1 MGGITPAA
9 SKVIQGTLP
18 LASMWQWLLLARGFV
33 KILPAEPSAEDAVV
47 FGWIHPYPCLSL
59 RMHLPVWGTAVV
71 SKDPV
76 VATLPPVAVILLVT
90 ALLAGCGTGLMALDP
105 LVEDAGADAFLDRVA
120 KQCTGKT
127 IGRAS
132 LGTLIDD
139 SQDVDQG
146 AYFVDL
152 TTKLYFG
159 KVTREDYKNS
169 INAFFPTGDNQAG
182 LECIFANLGSG
193 GGSQ

>member
-1 MGGITPAA
+1 
-9 SKVIQGTLP
+9 
-18 LASMWQWLLLARGFV
+18 
-33 KILPAEPSAEDAVV
+33 
-47 FGWIHPYPCLSL
+47 
-59 RMHLPVWGTAVV
+59 V

-76 VATLPPVAVILLVT
+76 VSTLPPVAGILLVT
-90 ALLAGCGTGLMALDP
+90 ALLAGCGTGLMAPDP
-105 LVEDAGADAFLDRVA
+105 LVENPDADAFLDRVA
-120 KQCTGKT
+120 KQYASKT

-169 INAFFPTGDNQAG
+169 INTFFPTGDNQAG
-182 LECIFANLGSG
+182 LECIFANLGPG